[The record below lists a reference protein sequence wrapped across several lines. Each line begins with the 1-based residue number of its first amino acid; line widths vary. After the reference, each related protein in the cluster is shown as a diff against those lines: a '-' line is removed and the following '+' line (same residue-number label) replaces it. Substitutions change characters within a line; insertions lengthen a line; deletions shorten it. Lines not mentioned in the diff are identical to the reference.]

1 MAMGKRGE
9 EQNEMYVSYLELP
22 QAPGHVFYEKLDAA
36 LALHCFETFAEE
48 RCRKFYA
55 PVMGRPSL
63 PPVVYFKMLFIG
75 YFEGIEA
82 ERGIA
87 WRVKDSLSLRRFL
100 GYALTENTPDHSTV
114 SRTRRRIDVETHR
127 EIFQWVVT
135 TLALEG
141 LIDGKTLGVDST
153 TLEANAALRSIIRRD
168 TGEAYNDFL
177 VRLAQASG
185 IETPTRDDLAKLDR
199 DRKNKGSNEDWMHP
213 HDPDARITKMKDGST
228 HLAHKAEHAVDME
241 TGAVVAVTLQ
251 PANEGDTQSL
261 GKTLDEARE
270 NLEEAAK
277 EPDAKRSMHP
287 QSARELVADKGYH
300 SNGVLGQLEEEGV
313 RTYLSEPKRGRRK
326 WRGKEDAQ
334 QAVYANRRRIQGERG
349 KRLLR
354 KRGELI
360 ERSFAHCYETG
371 AMRRC
376 PLRER
381 DNILK
386 RLLVHVGAF
395 NLGLLMRTLHGAGTP
410 RQMAQAPK
418 KGLNK
423 ALQPLKDA
431 LGPTWEIPTPHPRA
445 ILKFVK
451 HAIRN
456 SYPAQQLMAVTQ
468 NYTFATGC

>member
-1 MAMGKRGE
+1 MAMGKRCGE
-9 EQNEMYVSYLELP
+9 QDEMYVSYLELP
-22 QAPGHVFYEKLDAA
+22 QAPGHVFYEKLDAT

-48 RCRKFYA
+48 RCQKFYA
-55 PVMGRPSL
+55 PVMGRPGL

-114 SRTRRRIDVETHR
+114 SRTRRLIDLETHR

-135 TLALEG
+135 TLAMEG

-177 VRLAQASG
+177 TRLAQASG
-185 IETPTRDDLAKLDR
+185 IETPTREDLAKIDR
-199 DRKNKGSNEDWMHP
+199 DRKNKGSNEDWVHP

-261 GKTLDEARE
+261 GKTLEEARE

-277 EPDAKRSMHP
+277 EPDAKRNLP
-287 QSARELVADKGYH
+287 QTPARELVADKGYH
-300 SNGVLGQLEEEGV
+300 SNAVLEQLEEDGV
-313 RTYLSEPKRGRRK
+313 RAYLSEPKRGRRK
-326 WRGKEDAQ
+326 WRDKEQAQ
-334 QAVYANRRRIQGERG
+334 QAVYANRRRIKGERG
-349 KRLLR
+349 KHLLR

-376 PLRER
+376 HLREAS
-381 DNILK
+381 NILK
-386 RLLVHVGAF
+386 RLLLHVGAF
-395 NLGLLMRTLHGAGTP
+395 NLGLLMRKAHGAGTP
-410 RQMAQAPK
+410 RQMAQALK
-418 KGLNK
+418 SGHQNVT
-423 ALQPLKDA
+423 QPHK
-431 LGPTWEIPTPHPRA
+431 THRPTPASVPHHPLRA
-445 ILKFVK
+445 ITQFITS
-451 HAIRN
+451 AIQDLFQEHPAN
-456 SYPAQQLMAVTQ
+456 SVIEKWA
-468 NYTFATGC
+468 FATGC